1 MEQVHERAQRLK
13 FVEDGEEVDVS
24 TKPGLHE
31 LMQALDILIQEGE
44 NGALATAEDEREDEE
59 EHVDND
65 EQREPISTE
74 VANTVYRLLIKR
86 EKQKAY
92 DSLLTL
98 QTEIYDMQ
106 GKFLIIVGSR
116 APQIQL
122 ILESN

>member
-59 EHVDND
+59 ENADND

-106 GKFLIIVGSR
+106 GKFLH
-116 APQIQL
+116 
-122 ILESN
+122 